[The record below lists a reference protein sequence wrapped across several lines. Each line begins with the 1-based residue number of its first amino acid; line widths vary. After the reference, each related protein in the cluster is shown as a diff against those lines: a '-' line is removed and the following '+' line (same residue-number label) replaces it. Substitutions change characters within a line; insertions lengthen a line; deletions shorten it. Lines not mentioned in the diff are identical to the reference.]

1 MTHDTELLAAL
12 EAATGP
18 SRELDA
24 EIALAAGWENHV
36 PYGSSPHG
44 WWQEPGSEQWVMTP
58 STFTSSLD
66 AALTLVPEGWD
77 AIIYTSSPRNRERP
91 QVELYRLVR
100 KPQGIQIRVQ
110 AATLSLALCIAAI
123 RARGEGG

>member
-1 MTHDTELLAAL
+1 
-12 EAATGP
+12 
-18 SRELDA
+18 
-24 EIALAAGWENHV
+24 
-36 PYGSSPHG
+36 
-44 WWQEPGSEQWVMTP
+44 MTP
-58 STFTSSLD
+58 PTFTSSLD

>member
-1 MTHDTELLAAL
+1 MEHADLIAKL
-12 EAATGP
+12 EAAEGP

-24 EIALAAGWENHV
+24 EIAAGEGWTRFSE
-36 PYGSSPHG
+36 YWLSPSGRQRQYH
-44 WWQEPGSEQWVMTP
+44 PP
-58 STFTSSLD
+58 AYTSSLD
-66 AALTLVPEGWD
+66 AALTLVPEGGD